1 MRSSLAI
8 TPAITLALLFAAP
21 ALTAEE
27 APPPPPIV
35 EAEHPGALGEAMP
48 EDLPEEARR
57 IIEEAEQQPQVT
69 ITDRGQSQVEEY
81 RIGGQLFMLRITPDH
96 GQPYYLIDSNGDGE
110 LETRRN
116 PHDDPPVAQWPILK
130 W

>member
-1 MRSSLAI
+1 MRPSLSLSLLLLVA
-8 TPAITLALLFAAP
+8 TPLA
-21 ALTAEE
+21 AEE
-27 APPPPPIV
+27 VPPPPSIV
-35 EAEHPGALGEAMP
+35 EAEHPGARGDALPG
-48 EDLPEEARR
+48 DLPEEARR

-69 ITDRGQSQVEEY
+69 ITDRGQSQVEEF
-81 RIGGQLFMLRITPDH
+81 RIGGQLFMLRITPPH
-96 GQPYYLIDSNGDGE
+96 GHPYYLIDSNGDGE